1 MGARWPI
8 LAAIV
13 LLAGSALRAA
23 AGEIVTVR
31 GRVKDATSGVP
42 VAGAQVAAGETRGV
56 TDAAGSFA
64 LSLARGRWTISVT
77 APGYLD
83 ETRRVTIAE
92 EPLPPLDIALA
103 PKARFFERV
112 EVKATPA
119 PPAEPGALPVTPGR
133 VLTVAGGLD
142 NIFHVIQTLPG
153 VVATDELGSRIS
165 VRGGSPDENLTVMD
179 GVEIHNP
186 YRLFGLTSAFNPET
200 VARFDFS
207 PGGFGVS
214 HGDRLSSLLVVENR
228 DGDAKKGLAGSSAL
242 SITDANVI
250 LEGKLPVRKGSW
262 LLTTRRTYYDLVAER
277 FVDAQLPAF
286 NDVQLRVAWEP
297 RDGQK
302 LSLTGVRSREDGNG
316 DFTGDVPDE
325 KGDFLLGVRN
335 DLASAAFQARVGRGS
350 SRTTVAWY
358 ENTSVFDAAAD
369 FRADTRRTNTP
380 VPDERPLTSIALQFH
395 HVIRDY
401 SGRQELSLPLGARH
415 VLDAGLDLHR
425 LRAGLKYVFEGPRN
439 PSAANGSSVRGGAG
453 VPDVLDSGNTYVRGG
468 GWIEDRFRLSDSVTV
483 VPGLRIDG
491 SGITEG
497 AIVSPRASVVIGL
510 RPSTRLRAAAGRYA
524 QSPGYEK
531 LIVSDY
537 LVDQVNLDYERA
549 RHLTI
554 GVEQDL
560 PGGLSA
566 RVDLY
571 HKRFDRLIVGRLE
584 TDAERQA
591 RLALYDFPASL
602 QSEIPTDSVVTSTPT
617 NGGRGQAYGV
627 DVYVT
632 RGGPRLSGWVSY
644 TLGVA
649 RRQAYDRT
657 YVFDYDR
664 GHSGTL
670 VGSYRFSPKFEAS
683 ATARAASGFPRT
695 PFEGVR
701 VASIEKDGRLVPERD
716 GQGRLV
722 YVAVPGGLDRL
733 NSERLPFYARLDVR
747 AAFRPRGEKGRWLFY
762 VEAINATR
770 RKNVSGIDA
779 TLEYDPDSDR
789 PKLVETPSDGVP
801 FLPTFGVRFRFD

>member
-1 MGARWPI
+1 
-8 LAAIV
+8 LAAAPS
-13 LLAGSALRAA
+13 LAA
-23 AGEIVTVR
+23 ADEPVAVR
-31 GRVKDATSGVP
+31 GRVLDAVT
-42 VAGAQVAAGETRGV
+42 GAAITTAEIT
-56 TDAAGSFA
+56 AGSARVITDGSGAFEVA
-64 LSLARGRWTISVT
+64 LRPGPWTLTIL

-83 ETRRVTIAE
+83 QTRRLTVGTVT
-92 EPLPPLDIALA
+92 PPSIDIALV
-103 PKARFFERV
+103 PKARFSEHL
-112 EVKATPA
+112 EVKASPA
-119 PPAEPGALPVTPGR
+119 APAEPGALPVTPER

-165 VRGGSPDENLTVMD
+165 VRGGSPDENLTIMD

-207 PGGFGVS
+207 ASGFGVS

-228 DGDAKKGLAGSSAL
+228 DGDGKKGLSGSSAL

-250 LEGKLPVRKGSW
+250 FEGKLPVRKGSW

-277 FVDAQLPAF
+277 FVHAQLPAF
-286 NDVQLRVAWEP
+286 NDVQLKAAWEP
-297 RDGQK
+297 KEGQK
-302 LSLTGVRSREDGNG
+302 LSLTGVRSRENGDG

-369 FRADTRRTNTP
+369 FRAETRRTNTP
-380 VPDERPLTSIALQFH
+380 IPDERPLTSIAIQFH

-415 VLDAGLDLHR
+415 ILDAGFDAHW
-425 LRAGLKYVFEGPRN
+425 LRAGIRYVFDGPRN

-453 VPDVLDSGNTYVRGG
+453 VPDVLDSGNTYFRGG
-468 GWIEDRFRLSDSVTV
+468 GWIEDRFRISDSVTI

-491 SGITEG
+491 SGMTDG
-497 AIVSPRASVVIGL
+497 AIVSPRASAVVGL
-510 RPSTRLRAAAGRYA
+510 GRSTRLLAGAGLYT

-537 LVDQVNLDYERA
+537 LVDQVNLGYERA

-554 GVEQDL
+554 GVERDL
-560 PGGLSA
+560 PGGLTA

-571 HKRFDRLIVGRLE
+571 HKRFDDLIVGQLE
-584 TDAERQA
+584 TEEQRQA
-591 RLALYDFPASL
+591 RVALYDYPPSL
-602 QSEIPTDSVVTSTPT
+602 QSEIPTDPLVTSVPD
-617 NGGRGQAYGV
+617 NGGRGQAYGM

-632 RGGPRLSGWVSY
+632 RGGPRLSGWLSY

-649 RRQAYDRT
+649 RREAYDRT

-664 GHSGTL
+664 RHSATL
-670 VGSYRFSPKFEAS
+670 VGSYRFSPKFEVS

-695 PFEGVR
+695 PFAGVR
-701 VASIEKDGRLVPERD
+701 VASVEEDGRFVPERD
-716 GQGRLV
+716 RGRLV
-722 YVAVPGGLDRL
+722 YQAVAGGLDRL
-733 NSERLPFYARLDVR
+733 NSQRLPFYGRLDLR
-747 AAFRPRGEKGRWLFY
+747 AAFRPRGEKGRWQFY
-762 VEAINATR
+762 
-770 RKNVSGIDA
+770 
-779 TLEYDPDSDR
+779 
-789 PKLVETPSDGVP
+789 
-801 FLPTFGVRFRFD
+801 

>member
-1 MGARWPI
+1 MMGIRRLVFTALLAVAPS
-8 LAAIV
+8 LAAEEPVTVSGRVVDAVTGAAVATAEIT
-13 LLAGSALRAA
+13 AGSARVTTDGNGAF
-23 AGEIVTVR
+23 EI
-31 GRVKDATSGVP
+31 A
-42 VAGAQVAAGETRGV
+42 
-56 TDAAGSFA
+56 
-64 LSLARGRWTISVT
+64 LARGPWTLTIV
-77 APGYLD
+77 APAYL
-83 ETRRVTIAE
+83 EQARRLTVGAV
-92 EPLPPLDIALA
+92 PPPPIEIALV
-103 PKARFFERV
+103 PKARFSEHL
-112 EVKATPA
+112 EVKAA
-119 PPAEPGALPVTPGR
+119 PPPAQPGALPVTPER

-165 VRGGSPDENLTVMD
+165 VRGGSPDENLTIMD

-207 PGGFGVS
+207 PSGFGVS

-228 DGDAKKGLAGSSAL
+228 DGDGTRGLSGSSAL

-250 LEGKLPVRKGSW
+250 FEGKLPVRKGSW

-277 FVDAQLPAF
+277 FVDADLPAF
-286 NDVQLRVAWEP
+286 NDVQLKAAWEP
-297 RDGQK
+297 KDGQK
-302 LSLTGVRSREDGNG
+302 LTVTGVRSRENGNG

-335 DLASAAFQARVGRGS
+335 DLASAAFQARIGRGS
-350 SRTTVAWY
+350 SRTTLAWY

-415 VLDAGLDLHR
+415 VLDAGLDVHR
-425 LRAGLKYVFEGPRN
+425 LRAGIRYVFEGPRN

-483 VPGLRIDG
+483 VPGLRIDH
-491 SGITEG
+491 SGITDG
-497 AIVSPRASVVIGL
+497 AILSPRASAVVGL
-510 RPSTRLRAAAGRYA
+510 GRSTRLRAAAGRYA

-531 LIVSDY
+531 LILSDY

-554 GVEQDL
+554 GVERDL
-560 PGGLSA
+560 PGGLTA

-584 TDAERQA
+584 TEAERQA
-591 RLALYDFPASL
+591 RVALYDFPPAL
-602 QSEIPTDSVVTSTPT
+602 QSEVPVDAVVTSTPD
-617 NGGRGQAYGV
+617 NGGRGRAYGV

-632 RGGPRLSGWVSY
+632 RGGPRLSGWLSY

-649 RRQAYDRT
+649 RREAYDRT
-657 YVFDYDR
+657 FVFDYDR
-664 GHSGTL
+664 RHSATL
-670 VGSYRFSPKFEAS
+670 VGSYRFSPRFEVS
-683 ATARAASGFPRT
+683 ATARGASGFPRT

-701 VASIEKDGRLVPERD
+701 VASIEKDGRFVPERD
-716 GQGRLV
+716 AQGRLV

-733 NSERLPFYARLDVR
+733 NSERLPFYARLDLR
-747 AAFRPRGEKGRWLFY
+747 AAFRPRGEKGRWQFY
-762 VEAINATR
+762 VEAINALA
-770 RKNVSGIDA
+770 RKNVSAIDG

-789 PKLVETPSDGVP
+789 PKLVETPTDGVP
-801 FLPTFGVRFRFD
+801 FLPTFGVRFRF

>member
-1 MGARWPI
+1 MGLRGVVF
-8 LAAIV
+8 AI
-13 LLAGSALRAA
+13 LLAGAPSLAA
-23 AGEIVTVR
+23 ADEPVAVR
-31 GRVKDATSGVP
+31 GRVVDAVSG
-42 VAGAQVAAGETRGV
+42 AAITTAEIT
-56 TDAAGSFA
+56 AGSARATTDGGGAFELA
-64 LSLARGRWTISVT
+64 LAPGPWTLTIV

-83 ETRRVTIAE
+83 QTRRFTVGAV
-92 EPLPPLDIALA
+92 PPPPIDIALV
-103 PKARFFERV
+103 PKARFSEHV
-112 EVKATPA
+112 EVKASPAA
-119 PPAEPGALPVTPGR
+119 PPEPGALAVTPDR

-142 NIFHVIQTLPG
+142 NIFHAIQTLPG

-165 VRGGSPDENLTVMD
+165 VRGGSPDENLTIMD

-207 PGGFGVS
+207 ASGFGVS

-250 LEGKLPVRKGSW
+250 FEGKLPVRKGSW

-286 NDVQLRVAWEP
+286 NDVQAKAAWEP
-297 RDGQK
+297 KEGQK
-302 LSLTGVRSREDGNG
+302 LSLTGVRSRENGDG

-369 FRADTRRTNTP
+369 FRAETRRTNTP
-380 VPDERPLTSIALQFH
+380 IPDERPLTSIALQFH

-415 VLDAGLDLHR
+415 VLDAGLDAHW
-425 LRAGLKYVFEGPRN
+425 LRAGIRYVFEGPRN

-453 VPDVLDSGNTYVRGG
+453 VPDVLDSGNTYFRGG
-468 GWIEDRFRLSDSVTV
+468 GWIEDRFRISDSVTI

-491 SGITEG
+491 SGMTDG
-497 AIVSPRASVVIGL
+497 AIVSPRASAVVGL
-510 RPSTRLRAAAGRYA
+510 GRSTRLLAGAGLYT

-531 LIVSDY
+531 LILSDY

-560 PGGLSA
+560 PGGLTA

-571 HKRFDRLIVGRLE
+571 HKRFDDLIVGQLE
-584 TDAERQA
+584 TEEQRQA
-591 RLALYDFPASL
+591 RVALYDYPPSL
-602 QSEIPTDSVVTSTPT
+602 QSEIPTDPLVTSVPD
-617 NGGRGQAYGV
+617 NGGRGQAYGM

-632 RGGPRLSGWVSY
+632 RGGPRLSGWLSY
-644 TLGVA
+644 TLGLA
-649 RRQAYDRT
+649 RREAYDRT
-657 YVFDYDR
+657 YVFYYDR
-664 GHSGTL
+664 RHSGTL
-670 VGSYRFSPKFEAS
+670 VGSYRFSPKFEVS

-701 VASIEKDGRLVPERD
+701 VASIEKDGRFVPERD
-716 GQGRLV
+716 ARGRLV
-722 YVAVPGGLDRL
+722 YEAVAGGLDLL
-733 NSERLPFYARLDVR
+733 NSERLPFYARLDLR
-747 AAFRPRGEKGRWLFY
+747 ASFRPRGEKGRWQFY
-762 VEAINATR
+762 VETINALR
-770 RKNVSGIDA
+770 RKNVSAIDA

-789 PKLVETPSDGVP
+789 PKLVETPADGVP
-801 FLPTFGVRFRFD
+801 FLPTFGVRFRF